1 MVHRANAGMPDM
13 HFKLHDSGLHI
24 YDPNS
29 EQLSF
34 LNTVGD
40 TSNKEG
46 FTKKQVEGAELAR
59 RLYAKL
65 AFPSIK
71 DFEWAVVSNQ
81 IQDCPVTKS
90 DIEVAQLIWGKDV
103 SALKGKTVRS
113 KAPRVHGV
121 TLRVPKE
128 FIKHHKE
135 VFITMDI
142 FLSTRLLSS

>member
-1 MVHRANAGMPDM
+1 MPDM

-24 YDPNS
+24 YDPKQ

-40 TSNKEG
+40 IKEG
-46 FTKKQVEGAELAR
+46 FTKKQVEGAKLAR

-81 IQDCPVTKS
+81 IQDCSVTKS
-90 DIEVAQLIWGKDV
+90 DINRP
-103 SALKGKTVRS
+103 S
-113 KAPRVHGV
+113 
-121 TLRVPKE
+121 
-128 FIKHHKE
+128 
-135 VFITMDI
+135 
-142 FLSTRLLSS
+142 